1 VPALTG
7 DGGMRS
13 GKTKLLRVLAAR
25 ERREE
30 RDAKREARR
39 RFKAERRAAP
49 ASRGGL
55 SGDGVGERQ
64 HAP

>member
-1 VPALTG
+1 MPALPG

-39 RFKAERRAAP
+39 RSKTERQAAS

-55 SGDGVGERQ
+55 SGDGAGERQ

>member
-25 ERREE
+25 ERRQE

-39 RFKAERRAAP
+39 QLKAERRAAS
-49 ASRGGL
+49 ASRG
-55 SGDGVGERQ
+55 S
-64 HAP
+64 